1 MEDETP
7 SGFFPEIV
15 KFLENLPDG
24 VGKTRLCSLLSRG
37 DVADLINL
45 RTAAGSVQG
54 RDIKSF
60 VRLVIQKRTAG
71 RGAGVLPFLRFV
83 IPFLTEERSCHSPR
97 SQRLYAFS
105 WRPGGISR
113 DQDLVQA
120 GPSGSLL
127 GDTSVSADFF
137 SGAERSGDL
146 AVPQEQAIAAKELLS
161 LLRASVLPSGE
172 RIAVDEPAELHA
184 AALPDDLRQ
193 RFPQA

>member
-1 MEDETP
+1 MPFTEKPEALC
-7 SGFFPEIV
+7 FFPGGLAE
-15 KFLENLPDG
+15 
-24 VGKTRLCSLLSRG
+24 
-37 DVADLINL
+37 
-45 RTAAGSVQG
+45 
-54 RDIKSF
+54 
-60 VRLVIQKRTAG
+60 
-71 RGAGVLPFLRFV
+71 
-83 IPFLTEERSCHSPR
+83 SP
-97 SQRLYAFS
+97 
-105 WRPGGISR
+105 R

-184 AALPDDLRQ
+184 AALLMI
-193 RFPQA
+193 

>member
-83 IPFLTEERSCHSPR
+83 IPFLTEERSCHSP
-97 SQRLYAFS
+97 
-105 WRPGGISR
+105 
-113 DQDLVQA
+113 
-120 GPSGSLL
+120 
-127 GDTSVSADFF
+127 
-137 SGAERSGDL
+137 
-146 AVPQEQAIAAKELLS
+146 
-161 LLRASVLPSGE
+161 
-172 RIAVDEPAELHA
+172 
-184 AALPDDLRQ
+184 
-193 RFPQA
+193 